1 MLILK
6 RQKIPLVRVRFE
18 LTTPR
23 LWDERSTTE
32 LTLPRAGGQKNK
44 LCHKTVSSED
54 FWNKKQG
61 EVTLKN
67 EGKSVTADD

>member
-32 LTLPRAGGQKNK
+32 LTLTRAGGQKNK
-44 LCHKTVSSED
+44 LCHKTVMSEG
-54 FWNKKQG
+54 FLYEEQI
-61 EVTLKN
+61 
-67 EGKSVTADD
+67 